1 MIERNEY
8 ISTLIKL
15 KDKDLI
21 KVITGIRRCGKSTI
35 LEIFKEYLLNNDI
48 EKSQIIDINFE
59 EAKYDFIDDHKK
71 LYDFVNQKLIDGK
84 KVYVFLDEVQNV
96 KNFEKA
102 VDSLYINKNT
112 DIYITGSNAFLLSGE
127 LATLLSGRYIKIEMQ
142 PLSFKEYVSAFS
154 SNSNTL
160 KLFSEYQRFSSFP
173 YAINFENDKKLVRNY
188 LDGIFNS
195 VVLKDVVS
203 RHKISDVPMLES
215 VIKYM
220 ADNIGN
226 ICSIKK
232 ISDTMTSF
240 GRKISTH
247 TVENYIN
254 ALVEAYALY
263 RVNRYD
269 IKGKQHLK
277 TGEKYYIC
285 DIGLRYYLLGENIS
299 DSGRALE
306 NIVYLE
312 LIRRGC
318 EVYVGKTDTLEV
330 DFVAINEN
338 GTVYYQVSETVRG
351 EEILNRELK
360 SLDKI
365 KDHNPKFLLTLDYDP
380 PKSHNGIK
388 QVNVIDWLLEEI

>member
-247 TVENYIN
+247 TLENYIN

-388 QVNVIDWLLEEI
+388 QVNVIDWLLE

>member
-21 KVITGIRRCGKSTI
+21 KVIMGIRRCGKSTI
-35 LEIFKEYLLNNDI
+35 LEIFKEYLMNNDI

-71 LYDFVNQKLIDGK
+71 LYDFVNRKLIEGK
-84 KVYVFLDEVQNV
+84 KVYVFLDEVQKV

-102 VDSLYINKNT
+102 VDSLYVNKNT

-142 PLSFKEYVSAFS
+142 PFSFKEYVSAFS
-154 SNSNTL
+154 SEANTL

-203 RHKISDVPMLES
+203 RHKISDVSMLES

-247 TVENYIN
+247 TVENYLN

-338 GTVYYQVSETVRG
+338 GTAYYQVSETVRG